1 MKIVTENDLSSTVNG
16 TTVNNKQ
23 NQSWLKGII
32 ENDIKFIPSSLSSL
46 FLEILAKYLHYK
58 NCYNYD
64 YRVIDN
70 SWEIRHGAIELLN
83 TFIHNT
89 QFDDTVL

>member
-1 MKIVTENDLSSTVNG
+1 MIK
-16 TTVNNKQ
+16 K
-23 NQSWLKGII
+23 
-32 ENDIKFIPSSLSSL
+32 DIKCIPSPLSSL
-46 FLEILAKYLHYK
+46 FLEILEKYLHYK

-83 TFIHNT
+83 TFIHII
-89 QFDDTVL
+89 QFDDTVI